1 MITLTASCL
10 FGRMRLAGAGSR
22 PKYATYSVK
31 LLLVNFAFLR
41 DPRERDRGG
50 GDEPAKACECVRFL
64 DGRLL
69 PAGCMISRT
78 YSMVWSS
85 GGSTTALRLLTCCG
99 RAEVFYWLSIFWQ
112 LKVIKKSQA
121 TKLYG
126 AQRARWSPK
135 DAKLDHLVA
144 TRSSVITCLRRAA
157 KELRSQVCATAT
169 RYWSGRQDQEHI
181 LCNSNP
187 KDGLHVQLSLTD
199 TLTKSHLNEDRL
211 KRAYSN
217 LRNGYTLS

>member
-1 MITLTASCL
+1 MLTWSNSQSEPKRSSTISTWKRRGTGRRMITLTASCL
-10 FGRMRLAGAGSR
+10 FGRVRLAGAGSR

-31 LLLVNFAFLR
+31 LLLVSFAFLR

-69 PAGCMISRT
+69 PAGCMVSRT

-126 AQRARWSPK
+126 AQRPGGLQRTRSLTTLSLRKYVQPRHATGVVDKTKSTSC
-135 DAKLDHLVA
+135 A
-144 TRSSVITCLRRAA
+144 TRTRRMD
-157 KELRSQVCATAT
+157 CM
-169 RYWSGRQDQEHI
+169 
-181 LCNSNP
+181 SNFP
-187 KDGLHVQLSLTD
+187 
-199 TLTKSHLNEDRL
+199 
-211 KRAYSN
+211 
-217 LRNGYTLS
+217 

>member
-1 MITLTASCL
+1 MVMLTWSNSQSEPKRSSTISTWKRRGTGRRMITLTASCL

-31 LLLVNFAFLR
+31 LLVSLAFLR

-69 PAGCMISRT
+69 PAGCMVSRT

-126 AQRARWSPK
+126 
-135 DAKLDHLVA
+135 VA
-144 TRSSVITCLRRAA
+144 TRSSVITLAQSCQGTSFPSMCNRDTLLEWSTRPRAH
-157 KELRSQVCATAT
+157 L
-169 RYWSGRQDQEHI
+169 
-181 LCNSNP
+181 
-187 KDGLHVQLSLTD
+187 VQLEPEGWIACPTF
-199 TLTKSHLNEDRL
+199 LN
-211 KRAYSN
+211 
-217 LRNGYTLS
+217 